1 MTQIL
6 KVKTVQAV
14 AWKTL
19 IEALSQ
25 MLADAPL
32 EFTPRKEKKIKK
44 FVEKKVNGKLVK
56 EEVIVT
62 EVTGGI
68 RLTALNPS
76 QSILINMKLDAD
88 QFDEYVCTK
97 QKIVV
102 GINLQTLYKILKNV
116 SNYDT
121 ITFYMDDKNSHK
133 LGIKIEN
140 DDKNKRSQTDLK
152 LMDLDYKDIEI
163 PPATFNSVS
172 TLPSSEFH
180 RLCRDL
186 NQFSECVEITSIG
199 KELRFRCKGEM
210 VDHTTTITDSSD
222 GNGVLN
228 MESLTVND
236 NSDIIQGVF
245 ELKNLNV
252 FTKCTGLCNNIEL
265 FLKNDFPLIIKY
277 SVADLGQIYL
287 CCSQKKTNTSLQ
299 DDNED
304 DDYY

>member
-25 MLADAPL
+25 MLADAPI
-32 EFTPRKEKKIKK
+32 EFTPRKEKKVKK

-56 EEVIVT
+56 EEIVVT

-76 QSILINMKLDAD
+76 QSILINMKLEAE
-88 QFDEYVCTK
+88 QFDEYICTK
-97 QKIVV
+97 NKIVV
-102 GINLQTLYKILKNV
+102 GVNLQTLYKILKNV

-121 ITFYMDDKNSHK
+121 ITFCMDDKNSHK

-186 NQFSECVEITSIG
+186 NQFSECVEITSVG

-210 VDHTTTITDSSD
+210 VDHTTTIVDSSD
-222 GNGVLN
+222 GSGVLN
-228 MESLTVND
+228 IESVNGND
-236 NSDIIQGVF
+236 NTGDIIQ
-245 ELKNLNV
+245 
-252 FTKCTGLCNNIEL
+252 
-265 FLKNDFPLIIKY
+265 
-277 SVADLGQIYL
+277 
-287 CCSQKKTNTSLQ
+287 
-299 DDNED
+299 
-304 DDYY
+304 